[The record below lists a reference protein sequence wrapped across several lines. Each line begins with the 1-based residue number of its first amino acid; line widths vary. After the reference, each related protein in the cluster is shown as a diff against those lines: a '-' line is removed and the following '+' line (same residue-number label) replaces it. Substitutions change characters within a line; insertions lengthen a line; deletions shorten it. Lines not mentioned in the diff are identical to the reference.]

1 MTNIPATI
9 FDFSARAHEAVP
21 SYVPMPSPTLR
32 WLGTSVCP
40 NATDNTPS
48 ALVSMANLFS
58 IPPIHVDHLGEA
70 ICITADPTKDIHGVV
85 GVRDMRE
92 LLGMS
97 QDGAETPAS
106 T

>member
-1 MTNIPATI
+1 
-9 FDFSARAHEAVP
+9 
-21 SYVPMPSPTLR
+21 
-32 WLGTSVCP
+32 
-40 NATDNTPS
+40 
-48 ALVSMANLFS
+48 MANLFS

-70 ICITADPTKDIHGVV
+70 ICIAADPTKDIHGVV

-97 QDGAETPAS
+97 EGGAETPAS